1 MPSFSFRKRSG
12 YTFLDL
18 FIAIIII
25 AILAVGLLLL
35 FSNMREK
42 ARDSQRMS
50 DVQTLKQAV
59 EQHYADQS
67 YYPAPEAVSQ
77 AITDKQF
84 INTIPSDPLSD

>member
-1 MPSFSFRKRSG
+1 MPPFPFRKRSG

-25 AILAVGLLLL
+25 AILAIGLLLL

-50 DVQTLKQAV
+50 DVQSLKQAV
-59 EQHYADQS
+59 EQYYTDES
-67 YYPAPEAVSQ
+67 YYPPPEAVSN
-77 AITDKQF
+77 AITEEQF
-84 INTIPSDPLSD
+84 INIIPTDPLSR